1 MAEEPD
7 RERTPAEKERTTALA
22 KVEMGQKGV
31 MISAMDSLKE
41 FAETAVK
48 AGVAPKGM
56 GVGAAMM
63 AIQAGLERGMAPLG
77 GLQAAVVI
85 NGVLS
90 WRGWAAMAMMRQSGL
105 VVPGTLKSW
114 VDGDLDGPKANAVG
128 YATAKRIGYAEPF
141 VREFSVSDAKKA
153 GLWNKGGPWQTRPGN
168 MLEWR
173 ALGDL
178 VRFSFPEVMGGIP
191 IAEDVEAGG
200 IGPAVTVEG
209 PQERAHRPAPKISDP
224 LLAEV
229 VDEGDKSGIP
239 AEVQP
244 TSSPEGGADPKAP
257 PTPPEHHEP
266 EPTTGPTVAD
276 VFPKP
281 EVKMEGD
288 KRGWQGGPGDLPP
301 EEHAQAQE
309 RLKEPASPKGPAPAV
324 EPSEGNKR
332 ALARG
337 VATAG
342 ELAEEGLAAVDAK
355 KKGKA
360 TPCPRCGEEDSG
372 FALFG
377 ECGICNYPEPEPGA
391 EA

>member
-1 MAEEPD
+1 VADQPD
-7 RERTPAEKERTTALA
+7 RDRTPAEKERTTALA
-22 KVEMGQKGV
+22 KVAMGQKGV

-48 AGVAPKGM
+48 AGVSPKGM
-56 GVGAAMM
+56 DVGGAMM

-90 WRGWAAMAMMRQSGL
+90 WRGWAAMAMLRQSGL

-114 VDGDLDGPKANAVG
+114 VDGDLDGNQANAIG
-128 YATAKRIGYAEPF
+128 YATAQRLGYKEPF
-141 VREFSVSDAKKA
+141 VRQFSVGDAKKA

-178 VRFSFPEVMGGIP
+178 VRFHFPEVMGGIP

-200 IGPAVTVEG
+200 VGPAVTVEG
-209 PQERAHRPAPKISDP
+209 PQERAKRPAPKISDP

-229 VDEGDKSGIP
+229 EEGDKSGIVD
-239 AEVQP
+239 AEM
-244 TSSPEGGADPKAP
+244 A
-257 PTPPEHHEP
+257 EP
-266 EPTTGPTVAD
+266 GPTVAD

-281 EVKMEGD
+281 EVEMEGD

-301 EEHAQAQE
+301 EEHRKAE
-309 RLKEPASPKGPAPAV
+309 RRSKEPLHPNAAGAVTEGREEDRRAPETTPEAPV
-324 EPSEGNKR
+324 
-332 ALARG
+332 
-337 VATAG
+337 G
-342 ELAEEGLAAVDAK
+342 EVLTDAEK
-355 KKGKA
+355 KAKGKA

-377 ECGICNYPEPEPGA
+377 ECGICNFPEPEPGA